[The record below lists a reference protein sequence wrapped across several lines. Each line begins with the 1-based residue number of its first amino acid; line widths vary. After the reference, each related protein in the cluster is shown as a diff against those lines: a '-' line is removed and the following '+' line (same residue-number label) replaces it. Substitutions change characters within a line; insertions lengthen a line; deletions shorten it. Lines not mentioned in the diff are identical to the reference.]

1 MISSPITSI
10 TAFPTLLPPFQ
21 LAMEKPP
28 PTEVT
33 CDQLVFDDAV
43 FLVEA
48 LTEVRSLKQPP
59 LAVRRVISSCFVIL
73 SCASGGTST
82 STEVSTS
89 NLRKSSRVKLPSW
102 TTCQTM
108 LEKDFVK
115 RILDVD
121 ARVLSTQSNA
131 LELLKSAECLGAA
144 ATGLEEEMKEE
155 AHAARTAWR
164 RAANSAIGHD
174 LKVPLAPVPLTR
186 ASVAFASKACAP
198 LFDWCVTTVKEAIA
212 LQEEEAKKLEQE
224 EEEEQEVEDVVE
236 IPPTPPRPQP
246 RPRPPPRLSL
256 SDEVKAYSS
265 SPPPARAPPPP
276 PPPVEAAEIAHV
288 DVVVKQKVTFE
299 KGKATVTDANI
310 PALLAVVEVLKD
322 FPTCPVLEVV
332 GRPDPRD
339 SEDKEYCVKLSAERA
354 EAVCKWLVSNGC
366 GMTMG
371 RLRATTM
378 EPNGTS
384 AGGRRKATSSELIE
398 SKFWHIKFNV
408 VAEIRIRDMVCF
420 GPSSSEL
427 TSQSEETLRAV
438 AMCAKEHR
446 LQRLT
451 IEGHTCDQ
459 GPDNFNQELS
469 EERAESVEKFL
480 KQLGCG
486 DMNLRVVGYGSKL
499 PVDSNGCRD
508 GRTRNR
514 RVQFLCL

>member
-1 MISSPITSI
+1 MVTSPIT
-10 TAFPTLLPPFQ
+10 AFHTLLPPFQ

-33 CDQLVFDDAV
+33 CDQLVFDDV
-43 FLVEA
+43 VPSFEVA

-59 LAVRRVISSCFVIL
+59 LAVRRVLSSCFVIL

-82 STEVSTS
+82 STEVSTSTS

-212 LQEEEAKKLEQE
+212 LQEEQAKKMEQE
-224 EEEEQEVEDVVE
+224 EVEDVVE
-236 IPPTPPRPQP
+236 IPPTPPQQP

-265 SPPPARAPPPP
+265 SPPPARAPPPA

-332 GRPDPRD
+332 GRPDPRN

-438 AMCAKEHR
+438 AMCSKEHR